1 MRTVLV
7 DDEKAPLNYLHGL
20 CKQIP
25 EIEVVETFMNPQF
38 ALEYLCKHP
47 VDLVFLDVEMPQI
60 SGIDIAKEIQS
71 RGIKTAVVFVT
82 GYEQYALD
90 AFRLDA
96 VSYILKPSEISE
108 VIKAMQ
114 KAKRYV
120 VPETQKVFVQ
130 TFDHFDVFVNE
141 KPIYFSNTKAKELLA
156 VLIDRQGSI
165 VSMDTII
172 DLLWP
177 ERPYDENVKQLYRK
191 AVNHLNKTL
200 NAYNIHFF
208 VSNRGS
214 CYVHKAEFICDYYQ
228 LLEGNE
234 MFIKR
239 FHGEYM
245 FEYSWGENTLI
256 KIKKYLKKHL

>member
-1 MRTVLV
+1 MMKTVLV

-20 CKQIP
+20 CKQIAD
-25 EIEVVETFMNPQF
+25 IEVVETFMNPQH
-38 ALEYLCKHP
+38 ALEYLCESQI
-47 VDLVFLDVEMPQI
+47 DLVFLDVDMPQI
-60 SGIDIAKEIQS
+60 SGLDIAKEIQK
-71 RGIKTAVVFVT
+71 RGLTTAVVFVT
-82 GYEQYALD
+82 GYEQYALE
-90 AFRLDA
+90 AFRTDA
-96 VSYILKPSEISE
+96 VSYILKPSEIAD
-108 VIKAMQ
+108 VIKAVQ
-114 KAKRYV
+114 KVKKYMM
-120 VPETQKVFVQ
+120 PKTQKVFVQ

-141 KPIYFSNTKAKELLA
+141 KPIYFSNAKAKELLA
-156 VLIDRQGSI
+156 VLIDRKGCT

-200 NAYNIHFF
+200 TAHNVHFF

-214 CYVHKAEFICDYYQ
+214 CYVNKTEFSCDYYH
-228 LLEGNE
+228 LLEGNQT
-234 MFIKR
+234 FIEK

-256 KIKKYLKKHL
+256 KIKKYF